1 MKSGYG
7 LLSLLAIV
15 VAGVGGAAQALAQG
29 GERSGKETVQAVCS
43 RCHASGANGAPKI
56 GDKAAW
62 RPRASQG
69 LTSLTQHAL
78 EGIRKMPSHGGNP
91 SLSDLEIARAVTY
104 MVNQSGGKWIEPV
117 SATDLAAE
125 RSGEAVVKAQCVKC
139 HREGVRGAPKIGDR
153 DAWVQRMKQGLD
165 VLVRSAIRG
174 HGGMPPRGGKADLTD
189 NEVRSAIIFMFNAP
203 AAS

>member
-1 MKSGYG
+1 MRSGYG
-7 LLSLLAIV
+7 LLSLLTIV
-15 VAGVGGAAQALAQG
+15 VAGAGGATTALAQS

-69 LTSLTQHAL
+69 LTSLTKHAL
-78 EGIRKMPSHGGNP
+78 EGLRKMPSHGGNP

-104 MVNQSGGKWIEPV
+104 MVNQSGGKWVEPV
-117 SATDLAAE
+117 SVTDLAAE
-125 RSGEAVVKAQCVKC
+125 HRGEAVAKA
-139 HREGVRGAPKIGDR
+139 
-153 DAWVQRMKQGLD
+153 
-165 VLVRSAIRG
+165 
-174 HGGMPPRGGKADLTD
+174 PRGGKADLTD

-203 AAS
+203 GAS

>member
-1 MKSGYG
+1 
-7 LLSLLAIV
+7 
-15 VAGVGGAAQALAQG
+15 
-29 GERSGKETVQAVCS
+29 
-43 RCHASGANGAPKI
+43 
-56 GDKAAW
+56 
-62 RPRASQG
+62 
-69 LTSLTQHAL
+69 
-78 EGIRKMPSHGGNP
+78 MPSHGGNP

-117 SATDLAAE
+117 SATDLVAE

-139 HREGVRGAPKIGDR
+139 HRQGVRGAPKIGDR